1 MSENGPEP
9 DIGPRRVN
17 VAEVPEAD
25 FGQRGFARCSN
36 PTGPNSGLLGLFKIL
51 PN

>member
-1 MSENGPEP
+1 MSEKGYEP
-9 DIGPRRVN
+9 DIEPRRFN
-17 VAEVPEAD
+17 VAEVPQAD

-36 PTGPNSGLLGLFKIL
+36 PTGANSGLLGLFKIL